1 MISTSTISVFA
12 CMAAVGI
19 LGPVILAL
27 IWKKK
32 TGEPLSTVFVG
43 ALIFFVFAIV
53 LETLPKLVLF
63 QTNNPVGVY
72 VMARPYLYMTLA
84 ALLAGLFEETG
95 RWVAFRFLLK
105 KRTDRRTAISYGIGH
120 GGFEAMYLLALGGI
134 QYISYALMI
143 NAGQFDSLLAQT
155 AAAAPEQL
163 EALKA
168 IPQTLA
174 ATTFANL
181 FLSVWERVS
190 AVLIHLS
197 CSVLVFCAVRQKG
210 KRWLYPLAIL
220 LHASIDMAAAL
231 YQGGLITN
239 VYVLELCIFIW
250 AAGFFAICMLC
261 AYRKLPSSGGDNPE
275 QTAE

>member
-1 MISTSTISVFA
+1 MIGVSTISVYV
-12 CMAAVGI
+12 CMVAVGI

-72 VMARPYLYMTLA
+72 VMARPLLYMTLA
-84 ALLAGLFEETG
+84 ALLAGIFEETG
-95 RWVAFRFLLK
+95 RFVAFRFLLK

-120 GGFEAMYLLALGGI
+120 GGLEAMYLLALGGI
-134 QYISYALMI
+134 QYISYALII
-143 NAGQFDSLLAQT
+143 NAGQFDTLLAQA
-155 AAAAPEQL
+155 AAAAPEQV
-163 EALKA
+163 EALQA
-168 IPQTLA
+168 IPQSLA

-181 FLSVWERVS
+181 FLSVWERTS

-197 CSVLVFCAVRQKG
+197 CSVLVFCAVRQKRKG
-210 KRWLYPLAIL
+210 WLFPLAIL
-220 LHASIDMAAAL
+220 LHASIDMVAAL
-231 YQGGLITN
+231 YQLGVITN
-239 VYVLELCIFIW
+239 LYVLELCLFIW
-250 AAGFFAICMLC
+250 AAGFFAICMKC
-261 AYRKLPSSGGDNPE
+261 VYRKLRSSGGEIQE
-275 QTAE
+275 QI